1 MREIYLLNNG
11 DSIKK
16 IEYELNMNNIKLAND
31 NVFGHKY
38 AILSDGLD
46 DIILVKN
53 YLPSY
58 VYKVKSEDN
67 YLDILARGFKL
78 DTNKT
83 LNTDDIIILKKPKS
97 IRYIVSPLENLEDIA
112 YKFGINKEDIK
123 INNNLQTEKLFVG
136 QILWI

>member
-31 NVFGHKY
+31 KVFGHKY